1 MIKLLE
7 SHFDL
12 SRLLWDHILQHRDEG
27 LLNYTLHQGA
37 ILIDIKHLNL
47 FLGAS
52 RGALGMHY
60 SLLEGAGLIGRAEEA
75 MLGEVG
81 EVDQVDGLAVSYDEE
96 WESAEV
102 EAWHQDKVRALSLI
116 LQRTLHLDQSAPTLV
131 KDAHPWHVPYTYRK
145 YVWRDFVDLC
155 HQVVCQEEVI

>member
-12 SRLLWDHILQHRDEG
+12 SRLLWDHILEHRDEG
-27 LLNYTLHQGA
+27 LLYYTLHQGA
-37 ILIDIKHLNL
+37 ILIDIKHLDL

-52 RGALGMHY
+52 RSALGMHY
-60 SLLEGAGLIGRAEEA
+60 SLLEGACLIGRVEEA

-81 EVDQVDGLAVSYDEE
+81 EVHQVDGLAIACDDE

-116 LQRTLHLDQSAPTLV
+116 LQRTFHLNQSAP
-131 KDAHPWHVPYTYRK
+131 A
-145 YVWRDFVDLC
+145 FV
-155 HQVVCQEEVI
+155 

>member
-1 MIKLLE
+1 MRKFLLEE

-12 SRLLWDHILQHRDEG
+12 SRLLWDHILEHRDER
-27 LLNYTLHQGA
+27 LLYYTLHQGA

-47 FLGAS
+47 FFRAS

-81 EVDQVDGLAVSYDEE
+81 EVDQVDGLAVSRDEE
-96 WESAEV
+96 GVRAIV

-116 LQRTLHLDQSAPTLV
+116 LHWALHLYQSAPASV
-131 KDAHPWHVPYTYRK
+131 
-145 YVWRDFVDLC
+145 
-155 HQVVCQEEVI
+155 